1 MTNIMEK
8 TKLEF
13 YSTQAM
19 RLFDESRRVIEE
31 SGIDRSEEL
40 VKKVPDSMF
49 GPAGK
54 KLSVV
59 FAGQYS
65 AGKSTLIRILTG
77 NDDIKVGGGI
87 TTQEAASYDWNGIQV
102 VDTPGI
108 STEHIKEHDIEAKEA
123 ISKAD
128 LLVYML
134 TQKGFDDFLANDF
147 QEIAIDMGKIHEMML
162 VVNKM
167 KNTESGNTP
176 EQQKITFEHNIY
188 PACQP
193 QTAESLYAAFLD
205 LQSYERAQM
214 PKYEK
219 YRDQLLMDSGMD
231 VFFKNFD
238 RFMKDKGH
246 VGALTT
252 QLYTLHRI
260 LSDALDGF
268 KTDDSVEEATIHL
281 LNKKNRL
288 VNEAILDIKDWYSSH
303 FNTYVAKI
311 INLGE
316 SAINVAEKDGFEML
330 NAAFQQKQNE
340 LPAIYSDFESK
351 LTQYIDGRMAQLENE
366 IGDVFTDS
374 FANNLKDRIKRLRD
388 ETQKKAF
395 AAGTDDIKMKDYL
408 DNLSKGVD
416 EGVKKFA
423 ASKDRIHDYI
433 LKKGHAK
440 GVKFKP
446 HQVNKETGKVI
457 EKVGKL
463 GKYAK
468 VGLVLV
474 GVGWELFNEYKDYK
488 NAQAIKEMKRTIQS
502 FFDDEAKEC
511 DDRYLTAVDD
521 FVRANLSPI
530 AGECTERISRIRKA
544 MHTAESAKTKIY
556 SLMEQTNDL
565 IERIHAS

>member
-1 MTNIMEK
+1 ME
-8 TKLEF
+8 L
-13 YSTQAM
+13 YSKQAM
-19 RLFDESRRVIEE
+19 RLFDESRKAIRD
-31 SGIDRSEEL
+31 SGIAQSEEL

-65 AGKSTLIRILTG
+65 AGKSSLIRILTG
-77 NDDIKVGGGI
+77 NEDIKVGGGI
-87 TTQEAASYDWNGIQV
+87 TTQRSASYDWNGIQV

-108 STEHIKEHDIEAKEA
+108 STEHIKEHDIEAKDA

-134 TQKGFDDFLANDF
+134 SQKGFDDFLASDF

-167 KNTESGNTP
+167 KNTEFGNTP
-176 EQQKITFEHNIY
+176 KQQEITFEHNIY

-193 QTAESLYAAFLD
+193 QTAESLYATFLD
-205 LQSYERAQM
+205 LQSYERAQS

-219 YRDQLLMDSGMD
+219 YRDQLLQDSGMG
-231 VFFKNFD
+231 VFYKNFD

-246 VGALTT
+246 VGSLTT

-260 LSDALDGF
+260 LSEVLDGF
-268 KTDDSVEEATIHL
+268 KVDDSVEDATIHL

-288 VNEAILDIKDWYSSH
+288 VNEAVMDIKDWYSSH
-303 FNTYVAKI
+303 LNTCLSKI
-311 INLGE
+311 IKLGE
-316 SAINVAEKDGFEML
+316 SAINVAEKDGFEVL
-330 NAAFQQKQNE
+330 NAAFQKKQSE

-351 LTQYIDGRMAQLENE
+351 LTEYIDDRMARLENE
-366 IGDVFTDS
+366 LGNVVTDS
-374 FANNLKDRIKRLRD
+374 FAKNLKERIGKLRT
-388 ETQKKAF
+388 ETRQKAF
-395 AAGTDDIKMKDYL
+395 AAGADDIKMNEHL

-423 ASKDRIHDYI
+423 ESKDKIHDYI

-446 HQVNKETGKVI
+446 HEVNKETGKVI
-457 EKVGKL
+457 DKVGKF

-468 VGLVLV
+468 VGLILI
-474 GVGWELFNEYKDYK
+474 GVAWELFNEYKDYK

-502 FFDDEAKEC
+502 FFEDEAKEC
-511 DDRYLTAVDD
+511 DDWYKAAVDG
-521 FVRANLSPI
+521 FIRENLSPI
-530 AGECTERISRIRKA
+530 THDCSDRISQIRKA
-544 MHTAESAKTKIY
+544 MNTAESAKTKIY
-556 SLMEQTNDL
+556 SLMEQTNEL
-565 IERIHAS
+565 IEGIHTS

>member
-1 MTNIMEK
+1 MEK
-8 TKLEF
+8 TELEL
-13 YSTQAM
+13 YSKQAM
-19 RLFDESRRVIEE
+19 RLFDESRKAIRD
-31 SGIDRSEEL
+31 SGIAQSEEL

-65 AGKSTLIRILTG
+65 AGKSSLIRILTG
-77 NDDIKVGGGI
+77 NEDIKVGGGI
-87 TTQEAASYDWNGIQV
+87 TTQRSASYDWNGIQV

-108 STEHIKEHDIEAKEA
+108 STEHIKEHDIEAKDA

-134 TQKGFDDFLANDF
+134 SQKGFDDFLASDF

-167 KNTESGNTP
+167 KNTEFGNTP
-176 EQQKITFEHNIY
+176 KQQEITFEHNIY

-193 QTAESLYAAFLD
+193 QTAESLYATFLD
-205 LQSYERAQM
+205 LQSYERAQS

-219 YRDQLLMDSGMD
+219 YRDQLLQDSGMG
-231 VFFKNFD
+231 VFYKNFD

-246 VGALTT
+246 VGSLTT

-260 LSDALDGF
+260 LSEVLDGF
-268 KTDDSVEEATIHL
+268 KVDDSVEDATIHL

-288 VNEAILDIKDWYSSH
+288 VNEAVMDIKDWYSSH
-303 FNTYVAKI
+303 LNTCLSKI
-311 INLGE
+311 IKLGE
-316 SAINVAEKDGFEML
+316 SAINVAEKDGFEVL
-330 NAAFQQKQNE
+330 NAAFQKKQSE

-351 LTQYIDGRMAQLENE
+351 LTEYIDDRMARLENE
-366 IGDVFTDS
+366 LGNVVTDS
-374 FANNLKDRIKRLRD
+374 FAKNLKERIGKLRT
-388 ETQKKAF
+388 ETRQKAF
-395 AAGTDDIKMKDYL
+395 AAGADDIKMNEHL

-423 ASKDRIHDYI
+423 ESKDKIHDYI

-446 HQVNKETGKVI
+446 HEVNKETGKVI
-457 EKVGKL
+457 DKVGKF

-468 VGLVLV
+468 VGLILI
-474 GVGWELFNEYKDYK
+474 GVAWELFNEYKDYK

-502 FFDDEAKEC
+502 FFEDEAKEC
-511 DDRYLTAVDD
+511 DDWYKAAVDG
-521 FVRANLSPI
+521 FIRENLSPI
-530 AGECTERISRIRKA
+530 THDCSDRISQIRKA
-544 MHTAESAKTKIY
+544 MNTAESAKTKIY
-556 SLMEQTNDL
+556 SLMEQTNEL
-565 IERIHAS
+565 IEGIHTS